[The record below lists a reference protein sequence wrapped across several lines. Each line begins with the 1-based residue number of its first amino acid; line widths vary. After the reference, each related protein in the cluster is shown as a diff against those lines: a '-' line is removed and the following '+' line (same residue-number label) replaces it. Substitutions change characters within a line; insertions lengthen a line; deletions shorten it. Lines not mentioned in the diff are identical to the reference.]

1 MATRSSILAWKIPWT
16 EEPGGLQSIGLQRIG
31 QNSTHTHTHTHPP
44 MQLPTGGCQACM
56 CLSPAQRPSVA
67 PPSLQ
72 GKGHPLG
79 LATDLHYLAPAF
91 LQCHFPSFPSC
102 VQFRNCH
109 FPRSLVC
116 PLRLWLP
123 FPLDL
128 SALTT
133 FP

>member
-16 EEPGGLQSIGLQRIG
+16 EEPGGLQSIGSQRIG
-31 QNSTHTHTHTHPP
+31 QNSTHTHTPNAASNGW
-44 MQLPTGGCQACM
+44 LPGLHVP
-56 CLSPAQRPSVA
+56 LSRSASLCGA
-67 PPSLQ
+67 PSLQ

-91 LQCHFPSFPSC
+91 LQCHFPSFPPC

-128 SALTT
+128 PAQTT